1 MGILD
6 PVKPS
11 ILAVRIISNADS
23 GFAAKLGLGDSHR
36 VLGLVTCDSDDA
48 LYISLDE
55 APKFADVDVVYAKS
69 CYAGSH
75 YPTGPLSAEI
85 IGMLQGWK
93 RPLRSI

>member
-11 ILAVRIISNADS
+11 ILAVRIISNVDS

-36 VLGLVTCDSDDA
+36 VLGLVAFDSDDA

-55 APKFADVDVVYAKS
+55 APKFAEVEAVYAKS
-69 CYAGSH
+69 FYADSH
-75 YPTGPLSAEI
+75 YPTGSLPGEI
-85 IGMLQGWK
+85 IGMLHRWK